1 MICKE
6 FWASNQLH
14 ELAFAYSEIKNF
26 LLSFMKLYHSLKECG
41 MLNEEYLSKLLKYSG
56 YDKPELTY
64 RLQQI
69 ANEVID
75 LESKKRQSIDA
86 LVQLDDMLSW
96 YQRNIKLNKQIL
108 LDLDR
113 ETNQKQYALNDVH

>member
-1 MICKE
+1 
-6 FWASNQLH
+6 
-14 ELAFAYSEIKNF
+14 
-26 LLSFMKLYHSLKECG
+26 MKLYHSLKECG

-113 ETNQKQYALNDVH
+113 EINQKQYALNDVH